1 MNEIKKSLYVNCFIA
16 EEAYKRSVRANGEHA
31 AETVKKQVAYESLL
45 KVIEDAGEFE
55 EYRGFRIMVVLRYA
69 MEGVRCRLISA

>member
-16 EEAYKRSVRANGEHA
+16 EEAYKRSVRANGENA

-45 KVIEDAGEFE
+45 QVIEDAGEYE
-55 EYRGFRIMVVLRYA
+55 EYRGFRITVVLRCA
-69 MEGVRCRLISA
+69 KGGARCRLISA